1 MKGGAG
7 LAEIPGLF
15 MHVEGKSGKNN
26 INNYRALTIF
36 DPQVARAVEAETR
49 RQQDKIILIA
59 SENYVSQAVLQAQG
73 SVLTNKYAEGYPGK
87 RYYGGCEYV
96 DVVEELARTRATT
109 LFGAEHVN
117 VQPHAGAIANLAVFL
132 TVLKPGDRV
141 LGMGLDHGGHL
152 THGSHANISG
162 KYYQSFSYRVDP
174 QSGYLDMEE
183 VRKEAHRV
191 SPRLIIAG
199 ASSYP
204 RIIDFAAFAKIAEEV
219 DALLMVDMAHIA
231 GMVAVGL
238 HPSPVPHAHFVTST
252 THKTLRGPR
261 GGMILC
267 RSQFARAVDKAIFPG
282 VQGGP
287 LMHIIAAKAV
297 AFKEAQTEDFYCY
310 QEQILKNARVLAE
323 QLKDLGF
330 NLVSGGTDNHLVL
343 LDLRGKGISG
353 RDAELLLDE
362 LGITANKNAIP
373 DDPQNRMITS
383 GIRLGTPAVTSR
395 GMQEQEMKQIA
406 ALINKAIEGRA
417 DPRVKARIK
426 REVKNLC
433 TAFPVYP

>member
-1 MKGGAG
+1 
-7 LAEIPGLF
+7 
-15 MHVEGKSGKNN
+15 MHVEDTKGSSN
-26 INNYRALTIF
+26 INNKILNIF
-36 DPQVARAVEAETR
+36 DPQVARAIEAEVR

-73 SVLTNKYAEGYPGK
+73 SVLTNKYAEGYPGA
-87 RYYGGCEYV
+87 RFYGGCEYV
-96 DVVEELARTRATT
+96 DVVEELARTRAAA

-117 VQPHAGAIANLAVFL
+117 VQPHAGAVANLAVFL
-132 TVLKPGDRV
+132 AVLNPGDPI

-152 THGSHANISG
+152 THGSPANISG
-162 KYYQSFSYRVDP
+162 KYFQCFSYHVDP
-174 QSGYLDMEE
+174 ESGYLDMDE
-183 VRKEAHRV
+183 VMKEAKRV
-191 SPRLIIAG
+191 KPKLIIAG

-204 RIIDFAAFAKIAEEV
+204 RLIDFEAFARIAAEV

-238 HPSPVPHAHFVTST
+238 HPTPVPHAHFVTST

-267 RSQFARAVDKAIFPG
+267 RSQFARKVDRAVFPG

-297 AFKEAQTEDFYCY
+297 AFKEAQTEAFYRY
-310 QEQILKNARVLAE
+310 QEQILKNARVLA
-323 QLKDLGF
+323 QSLKELGF
-330 NLVSGGTDNHLVL
+330 ELVSGGTDNHLVL
-343 LDLRGKGISG
+343 LDLRTKGITG
-353 RDAELLLDE
+353 RDGELLLDD
-362 LGITANKNAIP
+362 LGITANKNVIP
-373 DDPQNRMITS
+373 EDPQNRMITS

-395 GMQEQEMKQIA
+395 GMKEDEMKQIA
-406 ALINKAIEGRA
+406 ALINKAIEGRG
-417 DPRVKARIK
+417 DPVAMAKVK

-433 TAFPVYP
+433 AAFPVYLETLV